1 MRKGLYPIWIG
12 GAFLLLL
19 LLAAGCRN
27 GTVVHEA
34 ASIEG
39 GINQAEEDAKR
50 QERDSQSLWF
60 VIDDKGA
67 KIRLLSDGDPEVMA
81 VHELIGLH
89 SKVVD
94 NFDYRTLKAEAEFSY
109 YADGFKQKLREE
121 GYPEALRRMY
131 ADNGIVMK
139 LGQLAWYEIAFHE
152 DFKTARVKTESEL
165 VIEQCAQSYLDKSKL
180 KRGQTYVQPRIVDLV
195 KEGSEWKIARID
207 KGPFVEKQSA
217 PVG

>member
-1 MRKGLYPIWIG
+1 MRKGLYPNWLG

-67 KIRLLSDGDPEVMA
+67 KIRSLSDGDPEVMA
-81 VHELIGLH
+81 VQELIGLH

-94 NFDYRTLKAEAEFSY
+94 NLDYRTLKGEAEFNY
-109 YADGFKQKLREE
+109 YADGFKRKLREE

-131 ADNGIVMK
+131 ADNGIVLK

-165 VIEQCAQSYLDKSKL
+165 VIEQCAQTYLDKYKL

-207 KGPFVEKQSA
+207 KGPFVERQSA
-217 PVG
+217 PAN